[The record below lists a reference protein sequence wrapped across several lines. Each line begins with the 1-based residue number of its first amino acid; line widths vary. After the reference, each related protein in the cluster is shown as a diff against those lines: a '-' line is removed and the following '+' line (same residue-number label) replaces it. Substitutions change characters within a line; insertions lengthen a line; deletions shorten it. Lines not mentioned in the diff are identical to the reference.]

1 MLVLRRSPRRAH
13 RVEKRDMALDEKV
26 SVAVASFRAVHRA
39 HRRERLPV
47 LSSSSVGVALK

>member
-1 MLVLRRSPRRAH
+1 
-13 RVEKRDMALDEKV
+13 MALDEKV

-47 LSSSSVGVALK
+47 LSSSSVEARESDTQLRRAPERL